1 VTSSGFA
8 KGSAAAGPLRGD
20 ASPATVRSIRPTT
33 DESRIDPLNPTI
45 YHEPW
50 WLEAASGGA
59 SEEVSVA
66 LDGKTVGRLPF
77 LRKRRLG
84 MEACELPHLTH
95 FLGPAIDE
103 GNGNAATRARRRAWI
118 MRELIARLPK
128 VARFSQQFHRGVA
141 DTLPFLNEGF
151 STDAMFTYELRP
163 ASEETL
169 WRGLRDKTR
178 NVIRRAR
185 EQTVVVDLEPEEFDR
200 VYEANLR
207 ARGLVNHRYGRE
219 TGPAVFRAALDRDRG
234 RLIGARD
241 RNGSVIAAIFY
252 AWDDVASYYVLTTRS
267 PDSHN
272 GAVSFLMWEAI
283 RDSAAHGRIFDFDG
297 VGSAGTSQ
305 LYPSFGGD
313 VRPRYHVHR
322 TTPAYAAA
330 RICLMRAR
338 DMAHSLQS
346 LATGRG
352 ASAAKAE

>member
-1 VTSSGFA
+1 MGAGAGRPAFVPRA
-8 KGSAAAGPLRGD
+8 PSA
-20 ASPATVRSIRPTT
+20 T
-33 DESRIDPLNPTI
+33 DEPRIDPLIPTI

-50 WLEAASGGA
+50 WLDAATGG
-59 SEEVSVA
+59 SYEEVAVA

-84 MEACELPHLTH
+84 MEACEMPHLTH
-95 FLGPAIDE
+95 FLGPAVDE

-128 VARFSQQFHRGVA
+128 VAHFSQQFHRGVA
-141 DTLPFLNEGF
+141 DTLPFLNGGF

-163 ASEETL
+163 AAEETL

-185 EQTVVVDLEPEEFDR
+185 EQTVVTDLEPEEFDR
-200 VYEANLR
+200 LYEANLR
-207 ARGLVNHRYGRE
+207 ARGLVNFRYGPE
-219 TGPAVFRAALDRDRG
+219 TGPAVFRAALERDRG

-241 RNGSVIAAIFY
+241 RSGAIISAIFY
-252 AWDDVASYYVLTTRS
+252 AWDDVSSYYVLTTRS
-267 PDSHN
+267 PGSHN

-297 VGSAGTSQ
+297 VGSAGTSS
-305 LYPSFGGD
+305 LYPSFGGE
-313 VRPRYHVHR
+313 VCPRYHVHR
-322 TTPAYAAA
+322 TTLAYAAA
-330 RICLMRAR
+330 RLCYMRAH

-352 ASAAKAE
+352 AAAENAD